1 MKLIIRQYLSSL
13 KERGELDAVLP
24 DLLSQL
30 GLNVFSRPQRGT
42 RQDGVDVAAVG
53 CLDGG
58 PEKVYL
64 FSIKPG
70 DLTRKDWSSD
80 SAQSLRPSLDQIL
93 DSYIPHRLPA
103 EHKDKDIVICIAIGG
118 DVQEQLRPDLQG
130 YTTKNTK
137 GNISYEE
144 WNGDRIANYIQ
155 ASFLREDLL
164 PPEARSDLRKSLAL
178 LDQPDVSYKHFSSLV
193 RSLSAVEGTG
203 DAQQITAIRQMGI
216 CLWILFAWC
225 RDAKNTESAYLSSEL
240 TLLHAWNIAKLH
252 AGKNNKTT
260 VAISDAF
267 FSIFTAYHQI
277 CSDFLATNV
286 LPHAAK
292 LHGLSSNVA
301 GSCSLDINLKMFD
314 ILGRL
319 AVDGIWA
326 YWGVLMCPAEATALR
341 QARQEELFKLADA
354 VKSLVSNNPT
364 LFLPAKDDHA
374 IDISI
379 ALSLLIIDGNNS
391 DFIREW
397 LTEMLGRC
405 RFSLVTNGHYPSV
418 FDAYA
423 DLLLH
428 PKNASAEY
436 RERAAS
442 ASILYPI
449 IALWAAL
456 LDDDQLYGQVAQLKR
471 EQLPKCTFQFWYPD
485 EDSEMHFYINSEAHG
500 AAMADISLDQPK
512 QQFLAHVFGECEHSP
527 HFKELT
533 AVKANWWPLV
543 IVACRHYRLPL
554 PLHLLDGLR
563 KSSSSD
569 GTPTPPKPQENVGS
583 DQP

>member
-58 PEKVYL
+58 PETIYL

-103 EHKDKDIVICIAIGG
+103 EHKDKRIVICIATGG

-130 YTTKNTK
+130 YTSKNTK

-155 ASFLREDLL
+155 ASFLKEDLL
-164 PPEARSDLRKSLAL
+164 PPHARSNLRKSLAL
-178 LDQPDVSYKHFSSLV
+178 LDQPDVSYKHFASLI
-193 RSLSAVEGTG
+193 RSLSTAEGQT
-203 DAQQITAIRQMGI
+203 DAQTLMAIRQMSI

-225 RDAKNTESAYLSSEL
+225 RDAQNTEAAYLSSEL
-240 TLLHAWNIAKLH
+240 TLLHAWNIAKLY
-252 AGKNNKTT
+252 AGKSQKTKD
-260 VAISDAF
+260 AISDAF
-267 FSIFTAYHQI
+267 FSIFNAYHQI
-277 CSDFLATNV
+277 CSNFLATNV
-286 LPHAAK
+286 LPHADK
-292 LHGLSSNVA
+292 LHGLSSNVP
-301 GSCSLDINLKMFD
+301 GFCGLDINLKMFD
-314 ILGRL
+314 LLGRL
-319 AVDGIWA
+319 GADGIWA
-326 YWGVLMCPAEATALR
+326 YWGVLRCTEEEAELKQTRLEESLR
-341 QARQEELFKLADA
+341 LADA
-354 VKSLVSNNPT
+354 VKSLISNNPT
-364 LFLPAKDDHA
+364 LLLPAKDEHA

-379 ALSLLIIDGNNS
+379 ALSLLIIDASNS

-397 LTEMLGRC
+397 LAEILGRC
-405 RFSLVTNGHYPSV
+405 RFSLATNGHYPSV
-418 FDAYA
+418 FDSYA

-428 PKNASAEY
+428 PKSADAEY

-442 ASILYPI
+442 ASILYPT

-456 LDDDQLYGQVAQLKR
+456 LDDNQLYEQVAQLKR
-471 EQLPKCTFQFWYPD
+471 DQLPKCTFQFWYPD
-485 EDSEMHFYINSEAHG
+485 ENSEVHFYTDSDSHG
-500 AAMADISLDQPK
+500 AAMADLSLDQPK
-512 QQFLAHVFGECEHSP
+512 EAFLARAFEECELSP
-527 HFKELT
+527 QFHELT
-533 AVKANWWPLV
+533 AIKMNWWPLA
-543 IVACRHYRLPL
+543 IVACRHHRLPL
-554 PLHLLDGLR
+554 PLHLLEGLR
-563 KSSSSD
+563 RI
-569 GTPTPPKPQENVGS
+569 TPESQSVNVNSETGRAEGIA
-583 DQP
+583 